1 MAAVTQPQKT
11 TPPVGASPLALL
23 EKILRVLFGSQEA
36 VLFFSLIALGLYV
49 YNEEARFLG
58 TRNVVQILNSN
69 AYVAV
74 AAIGMSLVIIAGHI
88 DISVGSLV
96 AVLAIISG
104 RVLSIEWLPEGSA
117 TYVSWIVPLF
127 VGAGVG
133 AVIGAIVTYLKIP
146 AIIVTLGFFSILK
159 GGLLIFTEGSRVE
172 NLPSNYDLARIKP
185 FENSNFPILTDFF
198 QELTM
203 PVIFM
208 AVLTLLAALW
218 MRYSATGRAL
228 YAVGGNK
235 EAARLSGISENRMV
249 MTAFIL
255 NGFFAGIASVLYATQ
270 LSVIQA
276 TPIPNLELNII
287 TFAVVG
293 GVSILGGT
301 GTVIGTMLAAIFI
314 STISKALV
322 FLDISPFWTRAIQG
336 ALILIT
342 VLLDLFRR
350 RRQAL

>member
-1 MAAVTQPQKT
+1 MAAITQKPSQ
-11 TPPVGASPLALL
+11 ASNGLRPLSFMERLL
-23 EKILRVLFGSQEA
+23 RILFGSQEA
-36 VLFFSLIALGLYV
+36 ILFLSLIGLCAYV
-49 YNEEARFLG
+49 YSENERFLG

-74 AAIGMSLVIIAGHI
+74 AAIGMSLIIIAGHI

-96 AVLAIISG
+96 AVLAILSG
-104 RVLSIEWLPEGSA
+104 RILGVEWLPDGSE
-117 TYVSWIVPLF
+117 TYISWIVPLF
-127 VGAGVG
+127 VGMGVG

-172 NLPSNYDLARIKP
+172 NLPDNYDLARIRP
-185 FENSNFPILTDFF
+185 FEDTNLPIAPAFF
-198 QELTM
+198 QEVTM
-203 PVIFM
+203 PVVFM
-208 AVLTLLAALW
+208 VVLTLLMALW
-218 MRYSATGRAL
+218 LRYSATGRAL

-255 NGFFAGIASVLYATQ
+255 NGLFAGIASILYATQ

-301 GTVIGTMLAAIFI
+301 GTVIGTMLAALFI

-336 ALILIT
+336 VLILIT
-342 VLLDLFRR
+342 VLLDLLRR